1 MRNGQDGNDITMKLY
16 QVKILFLIILFMLAG
31 CSSGTKRSSNELIYW
46 SSNNTYEIDF
56 AKEQT
61 EKWNKNNKEIKVH
74 FQPIPEG
81 QSSEEIL
88 LAAVVGKTTPDI
100 YSNMWQGDVE
110 AYAEAGVLV
119 PLDTLTGFTEFLYA
133 RCDSSVVDEIRSLDG
148 HIYQIPWKIN
158 PIMMIYNKNAF
169 RDLRLK
175 NPPSDYSEF
184 IDGSKRFSKDTDGDG
199 YIDRWF
205 GYAEVQVTWWQRFF
219 DFYPLYLAASGGGS
233 LVKNNKAAFD
243 NKYAVEVFSF
253 LQKLYNNNYFSREK
267 LSARQDV
274 FLSGIIATRFTG
286 PWEISH
292 SDKFKPKGFE
302 YDFSSIP
309 VPDDHKGPVYTYGD
323 PKNIVIF
330 NTCRNIQAAWE
341 YIKTLVDEQG
351 DLKLLK
357 ISNQLPRRKNLDS
370 NPAFENY
377 FNTNLK
383 MKIFAAQSKYVKG
396 TDSSPVLKEA
406 FDLISQ
412 EYEACVI
419 YGKKT
424 PEQAIKDAAD
434 AVNLLFIR

>member
-16 QVKILFLIILFMLAG
+16 HVKILFLIILFMLAG

-56 AKEQT
+56 ANEQT

-219 DFYPLYLAASGGGS
+219 DFYPLYLAASGGAP
-233 LVKNNKAAFD
+233 LVKDNQAVFNNE
-243 NKYAVEVFSF
+243 YAIEVFTF
-253 LQKLYNNNYFSREK
+253 LREMYKKNYFSKEK

-274 FLSGIIATRFTG
+274 FLSGVTATRFTG
-286 PWEISH
+286 PWEIAH
-292 SDKFKPKGFE
+292 AEKFKPKGFE
-302 YDFSSIP
+302 YEYTFMP

-330 NTCRNIQAAWE
+330 KTCNNPQTAWE
-341 YIKTLVDEQG
+341 YIKTLINLDG
-351 DLKLLK
+351 DLNLLQ
-357 ISNQLPRRKNLDS
+357 ITNQIPRRKNISIDDY
-370 NPAFENY
+370 FDEY
-377 FNTNLK
+377 FNQNPK
-383 MKIFAAQSKYVKG
+383 MKVFANQSRYVRG
-396 TDSSPVLKEA
+396 TDASPVLKEV

-419 YGKKT
+419 YGIKT
-424 PEQAIKDAAD
+424 PEQAIKDASD
-434 AVNLLFIR
+434 AVNLLLLK